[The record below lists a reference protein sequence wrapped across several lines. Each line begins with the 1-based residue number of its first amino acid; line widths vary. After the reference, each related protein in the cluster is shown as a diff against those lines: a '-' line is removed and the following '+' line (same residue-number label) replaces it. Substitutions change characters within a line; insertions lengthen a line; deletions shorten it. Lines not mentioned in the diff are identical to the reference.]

1 MSRMA
6 ASSIPEEDHV
16 ESDLPLAGVRI
27 LDLTSLLPGPFASQ
41 MLADLGAT
49 VIKVER
55 PGGDP
60 MRHLSAGTF
69 PVVNRGKHSIELD
82 LRTEEDR
89 VLAVELAIEADVLLE
104 NGRPGVT
111 ARLGLGFEALKESN
125 PTLVYLSLSGW
136 GQDGPAA
143 GEPGHNGDYLAR
155 AGGTWLTG
163 APRTP
168 PSEAV
173 PVVYADLGAAL
184 YGVIGV
190 LAALLEP
197 REARHID
204 VSLFAT
210 GHALL
215 APRFGEYVH
224 KGMPSRDELLKR
236 PAHGVFE
243 ASDGHYLTIA
253 AVEDPFW
260 FALCDLIG
268 RPDLAA
274 REDLRDYTQRTRHAA
289 EIDAAVAAAFRTRPR
304 DEWVVLLRER
314 DVPVAPVLRPEEAV
328 VDEQARHVGIQPH
341 WPDVRAFLP
350 IAGLPL
356 GAAQEVVTQDAS
368 GDLIRA
374 SRWVELCR

>member
-1 MSRMA
+1 M
-6 ASSIPEEDHV
+6 
-16 ESDLPLAGVRI
+16 ESDLPLTGVRI

-41 MLADLGAT
+41 MLVDLGAT

-60 MRHLSAGTF
+60 MRYLSAGTF
-69 PVVNRGKHSIELD
+69 PVVNRGKHSIALD
-82 LRTEEDR
+82 LRAEEDR
-89 VLAVELAIEADVLLE
+89 ALAVALATEADVLLE
-104 NGRPGVT
+104 NGRPGAT
-111 ARLGLGFEALKESN
+111 ARLGLGFEELKEQN

-163 APRTP
+163 APGTP

-173 PVVYADLGAAL
+173 PVVYADLGAGL

-190 LAALLEP
+190 LAALREP
-197 REARHID
+197 RRARHID

-215 APRFGEYVH
+215 APRYGEYVH
-224 KGMPSRDELLKR
+224 KGMPSRDELLRR

-243 ASDGHYLTIA
+243 AADGHYLTVA

-274 REDLRDYTQRTRHAA
+274 RDDLVDYARRTRHAD
-289 EIDAAVAAAFRTRPR
+289 EIDEAVAAAFRSRPR
-304 DEWVVLLRER
+304 DEWLALLREH
-314 DVPVAPVLRPEEAV
+314 DVPAAPVLRPEEAV
-328 VDEQARHVGIQPH
+328 ADEQAQHLGIQSH

-350 IAGLPL
+350 VAGLPVRE
-356 GAAQEVVTQDAS
+356 GGGVVATDAA
-368 GDLIRA
+368 GDRVRA
-374 SRWVELCR
+374 SHWAEL